1 MLNISYD
8 ANGDSGH
15 SLHKKTN
22 SNNQAQ
28 LNWKVFADGRGT
40 PPLVI
45 TLPNHGHLG
54 LLPRPIATGI
64 PQG

>member
-1 MLNISYD
+1 MMQMGIADILYT
-8 ANGDSGH
+8 
-15 SLHKKTN
+15 KKTR
-22 SNNQAQ
+22 SNNQAE
-28 LNWKVFADGRGT
+28 LNWKVFADARGT

-45 TLPNHGHLG
+45 TPSHGHLG